1 MNKIKRFLRLF
12 LLLLM
17 IAMASV
23 LPVPILFYG
32 KDHLPKNLTELVE
45 DATEDDEEDDIK
57 QLF

>member
-1 MNKIKRFLRLF
+1 MKKFKRFLRLF

-45 DATEDDEEDDIK
+45 DVAEEDEEDDMK

>member
-1 MNKIKRFLRLF
+1 MKKFKRFLRLF

-45 DATEDDEEDDIK
+45 DVTEDDEEDDIK

>member
-1 MNKIKRFLRLF
+1 MIKFKRFLRLF

-45 DATEDDEEDDIK
+45 NVTEYDEEDVMK

>member
-1 MNKIKRFLRLF
+1 
-12 LLLLM
+12 M

-45 DATEDDEEDDIK
+45 YDAEDDEEDDIK
-57 QLF
+57 KLF

>member
-1 MNKIKRFLRLF
+1 MKTFKRIMRLF
-12 LLLLM
+12 LLLIM
-17 IAMASV
+17 IAMASI

-45 DATEDDEEDDIK
+45 DVAEDDDEDDIK

>member
-1 MNKIKRFLRLF
+1 MIKIKRFLRLF

-45 DATEDDEEDDIK
+45 EVAEDDEEDDIK

>member
-1 MNKIKRFLRLF
+1 MIKFKRFLRLF
-12 LLLLM
+12 LFLLM

-45 DATEDDEEDDIK
+45 YVAEDDEEDDMK

>member
-1 MNKIKRFLRLF
+1 MKKFKRFLRLF

-45 DATEDDEEDDIK
+45 DVTKDDKEDDMK

>member
-1 MNKIKRFLRLF
+1 MKKFKRFLRLL

-45 DATEDDEEDDIK
+45 DVAEDDEDNDIK

>member
-1 MNKIKRFLRLF
+1 MKTIKRFMRLF

-17 IAMASV
+17 IGMASI

-32 KDHLPKNLTELVE
+32 KDHLPKNLIELVE
-45 DATEDDEEDDIK
+45 DVAEDDEEDDIK

>member
-1 MNKIKRFLRLF
+1 MKTFKHFLRL
-12 LLLLM
+12 LLLVLF

-32 KDHLPKNLTELVE
+32 KDHLPKNLKELVE
-45 DATEDDEEDDIK
+45 DVKEDNEEDDMK